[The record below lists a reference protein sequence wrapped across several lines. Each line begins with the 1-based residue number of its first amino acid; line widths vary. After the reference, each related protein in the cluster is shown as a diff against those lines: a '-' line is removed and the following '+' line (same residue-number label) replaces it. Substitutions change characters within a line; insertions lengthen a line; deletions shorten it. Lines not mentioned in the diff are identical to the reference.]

1 MDLPPQLK
9 YEKKGQIAV
18 VTIDRP
24 EAMNALTPDM
34 LGGIDLA
41 MADFDADDELLV
53 AILTASGEKAFCA
66 GMDLKEAMPLLTSG
80 DEMGYEATDEM
91 TLTESKEFTYWLFKW
106 RLHRSEGAKA
116 ASDTQKGLREYQG
129 MAMAAKRRRVANV
142 VAQSIET
149 MP

>member
-1 MDLPPQLK
+1 MPRD
-9 YEKKGQIAV
+9 
-18 VTIDRP
+18 T
-24 EAMNALTPDM
+24 
-34 LGGIDLA
+34 
-41 MADFDADDELLV
+41 LL
-53 AILTASGEKAFCA
+53 EQFR
-66 GMDLKEAMPLLTSG
+66 